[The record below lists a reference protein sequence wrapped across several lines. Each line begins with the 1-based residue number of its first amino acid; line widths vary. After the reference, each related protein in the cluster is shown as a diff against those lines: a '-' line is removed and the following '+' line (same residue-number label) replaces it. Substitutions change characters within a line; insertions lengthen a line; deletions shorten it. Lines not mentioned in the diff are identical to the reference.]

1 MASKAGEDATSS
13 AGGKTQ
19 DEHVSIVKKVE
30 EYFYTSDDFAQIF
43 EDFAV
48 KNADKVDLS
57 TDECKLEYTEMYN
70 EFHDLYEGALSE
82 FIEGQGYSVKDF
94 YKEIRK
100 AFDEDENSDVAVFA
114 KIMMAT
120 CDFDVF
126 VMLMREQA
134 RRLQNKP
141 MQNVSYEDF
150 QDNGVEGKK

>member
-1 MASKAGEDATSS
+1 MSLVLGPHNAMLRGTAEMDRTPPQMS
-13 AGGKTQ
+13 A
-19 DEHVSIVKKVE
+19 
-30 EYFYTSDDFAQIF
+30 
-43 EDFAV
+43 
-48 KNADKVDLS
+48 L
-57 TDECKLEYTEMYN
+57 
-70 EFHDLYEGALSE
+70 
-82 FIEGQGYSVKDF
+82 EGQGYSVKDF